1 MKNDQKIIV
10 YLHADVLEDGSR
22 IAFVVPSEAA
32 VLHDHRVDLVLVV
45 AHFFGIL
52 KMSISILLKS
62 RMYRFY
68 YVFIVIFAFLQ
79 VF

>member
-1 MKNDQKIIV
+1 MKIYQKIII

-32 VLHDHRVDLVLVV
+32 ILHDHGVDLVLVV

-52 KMSISILLKS
+52 KMSISILLKL
-62 RMYRFY
+62 RTYRFY

>member
-1 MKNDQKIIV
+1 MIKITV

-52 KMSISILLKS
+52 KMSISTILKL
-62 RMYRFY
+62 RT
-68 YVFIVIFAFLQ
+68 
-79 VF
+79 